1 MRYDL
6 LFLFASFGAVYF
18 FAYRFLFH
26 KVLKWKMIHSIWL
39 PLVIEVLLVGYAL
52 YVAIFPQPAGSWS
65 DLISIV
71 MLIFY
76 SPPVIVFFI
85 LYFIY
90 AKRDHR
96 KLQNPA

>member
-26 KVLKWKMIHSIWL
+26 KVLKWKMLHSIWL
-39 PLVIEVLLVGYAL
+39 PLVIEVLLIGYAL

-71 MLIFY
+71 MLLFY

-90 AKRDHR
+90 AKRDQR
-96 KLQNPA
+96 KA

>member
-6 LFLFASFGAVYF
+6 LALFASFGAIYY
-18 FAYRFLFH
+18 FAYRFFLH
-26 KVLKWKMIHSIWL
+26 KLLKLKMIHSIWL
-39 PLVIEVLLVGYAL
+39 PLIIEALLIGFVIW
-52 YVAIFPQPAGSWS
+52 VAVVPQPAGSWS

-90 AKRDHR
+90 AQRDQQ
-96 KLQNPA
+96 KLKNPA

>member
-6 LFLFASFGAVYF
+6 LFLFASVGAIYF
-18 FAYRFLFH
+18 FLYRFLFH
-26 KVLKWKMIHSIWL
+26 KVFKLKMIHSIWL
-39 PLVIEVLLVGYAL
+39 PLVIEVLLIGYAL
-52 YVAIFPQPAGSWS
+52 YVAFFPQPAGSWS

-90 AKRDHR
+90 AKRDR
-96 KLQNPA
+96 KQA

>member
-18 FAYRFLFH
+18 FVYRFLFH

-39 PLVIEVLLVGYAL
+39 PLVIEALLIGFVLW
-52 YVAIFPQPAGSWS
+52 VAIVPQPAGSWS

-90 AKRDHR
+90 AKRDQQKR
-96 KLQNPA
+96 EYPA